1 MAKDNKKLHM
11 SFDPLVIDDL
21 GAKLYSTLPPV
32 LAELVANG
40 YDACAKEVFID
51 LNDNKETGKEI
62 IVSDGGIG
70 MSFDEINEK
79 YLRIGR
85 KRRDYPEKNKKCK
98 RQPIGKKGLGKLA
111 FFGISTKAEIETVQD
126 NKKTVFTMDWDEIQH
141 VPDQKEYEP
150 NYSISDTKEK
160 SYTKI
165 TLKNIKRKTDFDVDK
180 LKKSISNYFIF
191 DKDFKVFIKT
201 VQENDYSE
209 INNELRY
216 TFSDRQEEFF
226 WNFPDFL
233 KTYPEIE
240 QKYTF
245 TKNLTGKIIT
255 FNKPVPNNI
264 RGVTL
269 FSRKKLVSTPETF
282 PVYSSSHFYQYL
294 TGWLEVDFIDELKP
308 DVIATNRSSLNWND
322 EKLEELNSFLY
333 DVIKII
339 EKEWRD
345 KKADKRKD
353 DLKKEYNIDFGNWQ
367 KTNENNSIISENI
380 ESLSKILADPEK
392 AEGEDLDK
400 IVKIIYNL
408 APEHANFVL
417 WQGLNKKITE
427 NFTIKK
433 NFFKQKY
440 LEAAQEAV
448 KIYNEEVQSVSGRND
463 ICDKDLMAQV
473 FGAEVNKPIA
483 LTAKSNDN
491 EKNLDEGHK
500 FLSMGVMIGFKN
512 PAGSHTSIT
521 KLLKDGTFTDR
532 NCLDILSTVSYLFNR
547 LERRE
552 SPRI

>member
-1 MAKDNKKLHM
+1 MAKKNKLHM

-32 LAELVANG
+32 LAELIANG
-40 YDACAKEVFID
+40 YDACAKEIFID
-51 LNDNKETGKEI
+51 LNDNEKAGKEI
-62 IVSDGGIG
+62 IVFDKGVG

-85 KRRDYPEKNKKCK
+85 KRRDCPKKDKKCE

-126 NKKTVFTMDWDEIQH
+126 DKKTIFTMDWDEIQH

-150 NYSISDTKEK
+150 NYLISDTKES

-191 DKDFKVFIKT
+191 DKDFKVYIKT
-201 VQENDYSE
+201 AQDDNYIE

-216 TFSDRQEEFF
+216 SFGDRQEEFF
-226 WNFPDFL
+226 WNFPNFF
-233 KTYPEIE
+233 KNHPEIE
-240 QKYTF
+240 KKYAF
-245 TKNLTGKIIT
+245 AKDLTGKIIT

-282 PVYSSSHFYQYL
+282 PVYRSSHFYQYL

-322 EKLEELNSFLY
+322 EKLEDLNSFLQ

-353 DLKKEYNIDFGNWQ
+353 DLKKEYKIDFGNWQ
-367 KTNENNSIISENI
+367 KTNQSNSVISTN
-380 ESLSKILADPEK
+380 LKLLVKILADPEK

-400 IVKIIYNL
+400 IVKIIHNL

-417 WQGLNKKITE
+417 WQGLHKEIKENTIVEE
-427 NFTIKK
+427 NFLDK
-433 NFFKQKY
+433 KY

-448 KIYNEEVQSVSGRND
+448 KIYNEEVQRVSGRYD
-463 ICDKDLMAQV
+463 ICDKVLMGEV
-473 FGAEVNKPIA
+473 FGVDTDKLID
-483 LTAKSNDN
+483 LTSKSNDN

-500 FLSMGVMIGFKN
+500 FLSMGVMVGFKN
-512 PAGSHTSIT
+512 PAVSHTSIT
-521 KLLKDGTFTDR
+521 KLLKDGTFSER
-532 NCLDILSTVSYLFNR
+532 NCLDVLSTISYLFDR
-547 LERRE
+547 LDRRIK
-552 SPRI
+552 PKK